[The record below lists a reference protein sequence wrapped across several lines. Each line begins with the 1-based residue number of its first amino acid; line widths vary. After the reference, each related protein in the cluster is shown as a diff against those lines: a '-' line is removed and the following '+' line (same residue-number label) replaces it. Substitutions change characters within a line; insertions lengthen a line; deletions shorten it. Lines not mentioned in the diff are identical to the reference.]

1 MVTASSKR
9 TEWDTICRALE
20 WNQAHRTPNKC
31 YLLTFSSLDG
41 PLWAWPFMASIP
53 GLWSRTNTSSDP
65 ALRFLLTDTWC
76 WTQWT
81 FPGHFPTTGQLGSYG
96 VPTTQPAHIR
106 QVKLLSLLR
115 IPWSRTPVFLCCLF
129 VQQYRGPSPQPLSS
143 LCSLSTVYL
152 MWHAPSRP
160 GNSLSSSVTGNP
172 EGEENNAHLKGGKR
186 ESRKAVCSRECLM
199 RAKFQCY
206 KRKPF

>member
-1 MVTASSKR
+1 
-9 TEWDTICRALE
+9 
-20 WNQAHRTPNKC
+20 
-31 YLLTFSSLDG
+31 
-41 PLWAWPFMASIP
+41 MASIP
-53 GLWSRTNTSSDP
+53 GLWNHTNTSSDS
-65 ALRFLLTDTWC
+65 ALRFLLTDTQYWTWC
-76 WTQWT
+76 T
-81 FPGHFPTTGQLGSYG
+81 FPGHFPTTRHLGSYG

-115 IPWSRTPVFLCCLF
+115 IPWSRTPVSLCCLF
-129 VQQYRGPSPQPLSS
+129 VQQYCHSSLQPLSS

-172 EGEENNAHLKGGKR
+172 KGAENNAHLKGGER
-186 ESRKAVCSRECLM
+186 ESRKAVSRRECLM
-199 RAKFQCY
+199 RTKFQCY